1 MTLFFDIDGTL
12 LDEDAA
18 EHKAAM
24 AFQKEHA
31 ELFLQPPD
39 VFADAWRRLTEF
51 HVQRFLKGEISFR
64 EQRIA
69 RMQALFAG
77 VGRKLA
83 EEEAGTLFKAY
94 LKHYEANWCLFGDVQ
109 DCLQALKGRSL
120 GIISNGDS
128 RQQRQKLD
136 QLHIRE
142 LFDPVI
148 ISSDLDISKPDAG
161 IFLEACRQAGQSPRE
176 CIYVGDNY
184 EVDILGSRNAG
195 LRGIWLNR
203 FGENRNEEADLTV
216 IRSLAELP
224 NVI

>member
-12 LDEDAA
+12 LDEDSA
-18 EHKAAM
+18 ERKAGM

-31 ELFLQPPD
+31 DLFPQPSQ
-39 VFADAWRRLTEF
+39 VFADAWRSLTEF

-69 RMQALFAG
+69 RMQALFG
-77 VGRKLA
+77 RVGRTLT
-83 EEEAGTLFKAY
+83 ETESITLFETY
-94 LKHYEANWCLFGDVQ
+94 LKHYEANWCLFGDVRE
-109 DCLQALKGRSL
+109 CLQILKGKDL

-128 RQQRQKLD
+128 RQQRRKLE

-148 ISSDLDISKPDAG
+148 ISSDLNISKPDPR
-161 IFLEACRQAGQSPRE
+161 IFLEACRQAGKRPQE
-176 CIYVGDNY
+176 CIYVGDNF
-184 EVDILGSRNAG
+184 EVDILGSRGAG
-195 LRGIWLNR
+195 LKGIWLNR
-203 FGENRNEEADLTV
+203 TGENRNEEADLTV
-216 IRSLAELP
+216 IRSLSELS